1 VTAGGPFI
9 EVSDLRKVFAGR
21 GHDVVAVDG
30 VSLSLDRSESLAL
43 VGESGSGK
51 TTVARVIVG
60 LERASSGRIVI
71 DGVERSVG
79 RVALRERRAR
89 ARQVQMVFQDPY
101 SSLDPRQRSR
111 DAIGEVLTLHFRL
124 SGSARAKRVAELLER
139 VGLDERVG
147 GALPQ
152 DLSGGQRQR
161 VVIARALAA
170 EPTVLILDEAV
181 AALDVSVQA
190 QVLNLLAEIRADSS
204 IAYLFVSHDLAVVR
218 QVAERAIVMQA
229 GRIVEEGPTESL
241 LDSPQHP
248 YTVALRASVPRRG
261 WRPQRRTSAA
271 PPADV
276 EAVA

>member
-1 VTAGGPFI
+1 
-9 EVSDLRKVFAGR
+9 
-21 GHDVVAVDG
+21 
-30 VSLSLDRSESLAL
+30 
-43 VGESGSGK
+43 
-51 TTVARVIVG
+51 
-60 LERASSGRIVI
+60 
-71 DGVERSVG
+71 
-79 RVALRERRAR
+79 
-89 ARQVQMVFQDPY
+89 MVFQDPY

-111 DAIGEVLTLHFRL
+111 DAIGEVLALHFDL
-124 SGSARAKRVAELLER
+124 SGSARARRVAELLER

-190 QVLNLLAEIRADSS
+190 QVLNLLAEIRANSP
-204 IAYLFVSHDLAVVR
+204 IGYLFVSHDLAVVR
-218 QVAERAIVMQA
+218 QVTERAIVMQS

-248 YTVALRASVPRRG
+248 YTIALRASVPRRG
-261 WRPQRRTSAA
+261 WRPQRRPAVAT
-271 PPADV
+271 PADV
-276 EAVA
+276 DAAA